1 MNINISDLKDY
12 AHKLMFDMNDLEYE
26 TLLKEFDVVLK
37 AAGANKLAIVK
48 LVKELTGLGLK
59 PMVLPFPIEV
69 NLRSDNLV
77 EVLAREDVLKNA
89 KEIEN
94 DQVKVPKVV

>member
-37 AAGANKLAIVK
+37 QMDIISKFDNIDKI
-48 LVKELTGLGLK
+48 E

-69 NLRSDNLV
+69 KLNCKSRVS
-77 EVLAREDVLKNA
+77 
-89 KEIEN
+89 IIS
-94 DQVKVPKVV
+94 

>member
-12 AHKLMFDMNDLEYE
+12 AHKLMFDMNDFEYE
-26 TLLKEFDVVLK
+26 TLLKEFDVLLQQMDIISK
-37 AAGANKLAIVK
+37 FDNIDKI
-48 LVKELTGLGLK
+48 E

-69 NLRSDNLV
+69 KLRSDDLI
-77 EVLAREDVLKNA
+77 EVLTREDVLKNA

-94 DQVKVPKVV
+94 DQVKVPRVV

>member
-1 MNINISDLKDY
+1 MNINISNLKDY
-12 AHKLMFDMNDLEYE
+12 AHKLMFDMNDFEYE

-37 AAGANKLAIVK
+37 QMDIISKFDNIDKI
-48 LVKELTGLGLK
+48 E

-69 NLRSDNLV
+69 KLRSDDLI
-77 EVLAREDVLKNA
+77 EVLTREDVLKNA

-94 DQVKVPKVV
+94 DQVKVPRVV

>member
-26 TLLKEFDVVLK
+26 TLLKEFYVVLK
-37 AAGANKLAIVK
+37 QMDIISKFDNIDKI
-48 LVKELTGLGLK
+48 E

-69 NLRSDNLV
+69 KLRSDDLI
-77 EVLAREDVLKNA
+77 EVLTREDVLKNA

-94 DQVKVPKVV
+94 DQVKVPRVV

>member
-26 TLLKEFDVVLK
+26 DLLKEFDVVLK
-37 AAGANKLAIVK
+37 QMEIISKFDNIDKI
-48 LVKELTGLGLK
+48 E
-59 PMVLPFPIEV
+59 PMVLPFPNEV
-69 NLRSDNLV
+69 KLRSDDLIV
-77 EVLAREDVLKNA
+77 VLTREDVLKNA

-94 DQVKVPKVV
+94 DQVKVPRVV

>member
-12 AHKLMFDMNDLEYE
+12 AHKLMFDMNDFEYE

-37 AAGANKLAIVK
+37 QMDIISKFDNIDKI
-48 LVKELTGLGLK
+48 E

-69 NLRSDNLV
+69 KLRSDDLI
-77 EVLAREDVLKNA
+77 EVLTREDVLKNA

-94 DQVKVPKVV
+94 DQVKVPRVV

>member
-12 AHKLMFDMNDLEYE
+12 AHKLMFDMDDLEYE

-37 AAGANKLAIVK
+37 QMNIISKFDNIDK
-48 LVKELTGLGLK
+48 IE

-69 NLRSDNLV
+69 KLRSDDLI
-77 EVLAREDVLKNA
+77 EVLTREDVLKNA
-89 KEIEN
+89 RK
-94 DQVKVPKVV
+94 

>member
-12 AHKLMFDMNDLEYE
+12 AHKLMFDMNDFEYE

-37 AAGANKLAIVK
+37 QMDIISKFDNIDNI
-48 LVKELTGLGLK
+48 E
-59 PMVLPFPIEV
+59 PIVLPFPIEV
-69 NLRSDNLV
+69 KLRSDDLI
-77 EVLAREDVLKNA
+77 EVLTREDVLKNA

-94 DQVKVPKVV
+94 DQVKVPRVV

>member
-12 AHKLMFDMNDLEYE
+12 AHKLMFDMDDLEYE

-37 AAGANKLAIVK
+37 QMDIISKFDNIDKI
-48 LVKELTGLGLK
+48 E

-77 EVLAREDVLKNA
+77 EVLAREDVFKNA